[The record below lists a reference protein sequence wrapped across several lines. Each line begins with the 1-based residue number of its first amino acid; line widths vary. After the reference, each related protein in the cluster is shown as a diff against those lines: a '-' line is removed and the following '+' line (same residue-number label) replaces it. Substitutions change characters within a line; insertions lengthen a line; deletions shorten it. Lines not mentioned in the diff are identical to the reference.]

1 MLNWF
6 LCEREISSLNKTFQR
21 QRLNC
26 YTLTDI
32 FATVCLNE
40 HTLTVCCMQRIC
52 PKCLPWS
59 WVMHTGSSVSVSMGH
74 SLGHG
79 SVFPLVT
86 HWVIGHYSTWPNAHC
101 LLLCFSGTFSDALI
115 KISRTFE
122 RWKTSEGLPN
132 LRIAEKTF
140 RNVLFDNIF
149 REMRQLYLLLRV
161 AESSLYFKEDYATQ
175 WYSLDGCL
183 SAKLWIE
190 ERVSN
195 RLCC

>member
-86 HWVIGHYSTWPNAHC
+86 HWVIGQCFPGSLTGSSVSVSLGHSLGHSWVSVSLGHSLGHRSVFSWVTHWVMGQCFPWSLTGSSVTIQHDPMPIAFFC
-101 LLLCFSGTFSDALI
+101 ALAVLL
-115 KISRTFE
+115 
-122 RWKTSEGLPN
+122 
-132 LRIAEKTF
+132 
-140 RNVLFDNIF
+140 V
-149 REMRQLYLLLRV
+149 MR
-161 AESSLYFKEDYATQ
+161 
-175 WYSLDGCL
+175 
-183 SAKLWIE
+183 
-190 ERVSN
+190 
-195 RLCC
+195 